1 MVRIDHRLLNK
12 VAAELVKRGWTL
24 ATVESMTA
32 GFLSSIWSLQVDAG
46 HLLKGGIVCFEES
59 VKTKLLHVPQHIID
73 TYTAE
78 SMEVTKALIPG
89 LKKLIPADVLISL
102 TGVAYEGT
110 KKHPT
115 AEVGDVFIAVDIHG
129 ILVSRVYSLPSLNA
143 ADTYVK
149 AFNASLALID
159 ELLSIV

>member
-1 MVRIDHRLLNK
+1 MVRIDHQLLNK
-12 VAAELVKRGWTL
+12 VAAELVKRRWTL

-46 HLLKGGIVCFEES
+46 DILKGSIVCFEES
-59 VKTKLLHVPQHIID
+59 VKTQLLRVPQYLID

-89 LKKLIPADVLISL
+89 LKKRMPADVHIAL

-110 KKHPT
+110 TKHPT
-115 AEVGDVFIAVDIHG
+115 AEVGDVFIAINIHG
-129 ILVSRVYSLPSLNA
+129 ILVSRVYSLPSRNA

-149 AFNASLALID
+149 AFNASLSLLD
-159 ELLSIV
+159 EFLAIV